1 MHAEVRS
8 LIGGVRRGLVPF
20 VLTIVVVA
28 LATPALANAGR
39 SGPDRHRSRS
49 AEVKIAREVR
59 LGQFSEAVVTLWTRC
74 KAPFV
79 VQELVVDLTQV
90 GGDSGSRSGDFG
102 IVCDGAWHRL
112 TLSVNTA
119 DGGPFGRGL
128 TTVTARL
135 TVVDPVTGDP
145 APQGW
150 DSITDFVHAQVE
162 VNVSRDV
169 RLGQGDAMLVKVYV
183 RCERPWVP
191 QPLTVEV
198 SQDDGFTFGSTSGA
212 FGIVCD
218 DRWHAVEMQV
228 FPSGER
234 FHRGMTR
241 VDASLEV
248 LDPIDFDPVEQGTDS
263 VTVWV
268 NAAADVKIA
277 RHARV
282 EADGTLLLPVW
293 ARCQRPWVVAGL
305 SVDVGQ
311 EETGAGGSASGEFGL
326 GCDGHW
332 HRVEVAIEPSPGP
345 FLGEFV
351 AHAFF
356 DVLDPISFD
365 PVDQAQDTEVIDT
378 PFSNASSNCLE
389 EDDLSRFISNWVWML
404 PGELLD
410 QVQVESQCA
419 TTYTFLTFDFE
430 VNVVVA
436 PGASAILGPA
446 ELTRLGVYHEPGV
459 FVGSGNDIP
468 GATTPCVFTSIA
480 DIDYLLEADGTLVPD
495 PCPTT

>member
-1 MHAEVRS
+1 MATR
-8 LIGGVRRGLVPF
+8 IRRGLVPF
-20 VLTIVVVA
+20 VVLIFVA
-28 LATPALANAGR
+28 MLATPVLAS
-39 SGPDRHRSRS
+39 SGGTRPDDHHRSS
-49 AEVKIAREVR
+49 AEVRIAREVR
-59 LGQFSEAVVTLWTRC
+59 LGRFSEAVVTVWTRC

-79 VQELVVDLTQV
+79 VQELAVDLTQV
-90 GGDSGSRSGDFG
+90 SGDSGSRAGDFG

-112 TLSVNTA
+112 SLSVNTS
-119 DGGPFGRGL
+119 DGGPFVRGL
-128 TTVTARL
+128 TTVNARL
-135 TVVDPVTGDP
+135 TIVDPVTGDP
-145 APQGW
+145 APLGR

-169 RLGQGDAMLVKVYV
+169 RLGQGDAMLVKVFV

-191 QPLTVEV
+191 QPMTIEV
-198 SQDDGFTFGSTSGA
+198 SQDDGSTVGSTSGE

-218 DRWHAVEMQV
+218 DRWHGIDVQV

-234 FHRGMTR
+234 FHRGLTR
-241 VDASLEV
+241 VDAALEV

-282 EADGTLLLPVW
+282 EAVHGTLLLPVW
-293 ARCQRPWVVAGL
+293 ARCQRPWVVAEL

-311 EETGAGGSASGEFGL
+311 EETGAGGSASGDFGL
-326 GCDGHW
+326 VCDGRW
-332 HRVEVAIEPSPGP
+332 HRVEVPVEPSPGP
-345 FLGEFV
+345 FLGAFV

-356 DVLDPISFD
+356 TVLDPISFD
-365 PVDQAQDTEVIDT
+365 PVDQAQDTEIIDT

-389 EDDLSRFISNWVWML
+389 EEDLNRFISNWVWML

-410 QVQVESQCA
+410 QVQVESRCQR
-419 TTYTFLTFDFE
+419 TYTFLTFDFE
-430 VNVVVA
+430 VNVAIA
-436 PGASAILGPA
+436 PGASTIWGPI
-446 ELTRLGVYHEPGV
+446 ELTRFGVYHQPNV
-459 FVGSGNDIP
+459 FVGAGNDLP
-468 GATTPCVFTSIA
+468 GATTPCALTAIA
-480 DIDYLLEADGTLVPD
+480 EIDYLLKADGTLIED